1 MNQELE
7 LELTYLAKEIP
18 NEIQNIQPT
27 RIIDLY
33 IPDTVEHA
41 HLRLRQK
48 GEKYE
53 ITKRHQLKKVILLSR
68 SNKPFRSLKKSL
80 KLLLPVV
87 RKKSSRTAIKLK

>member
-53 ITKRHQLKKVILLSR
+53 ITKKTPVKKVILPNR
-68 SNKPFRSLKKSL
+68 SNKPFHSPKKSL
-80 KLLLPVV
+80 KLWLPVV
-87 RKKSSRTAIKLK
+87 RKKSSRIAIKLK

>member
-48 GEKYE
+48 AKSMKLL
-53 ITKRHQLKKVILLSR
+53 KRHQLSKVILPNR
-68 SNKPFRSLKKSL
+68 SNKPFHSPKKSL
-80 KLLLPVV
+80 KLWLPVA
-87 RKKSSRTAIKLK
+87 RKKSSRIAIKLK

>member
-27 RIIDLY
+27 RIMDLY

-48 GEKYE
+48 EE
-53 ITKRHQLKKVILLSR
+53 IVY
-68 SNKPFRSLKKSL
+68 
-80 KLLLPVV
+80 
-87 RKKSSRTAIKLK
+87 